1 MDDRQ
6 TVKGVDLH
14 VTYLLVGMLNNIHR
28 MLCVQLITCYC
39 HDVSKT
45 VARFASDICLT
56 LCSCYMPVT
65 FTVTKFFV
73 FGCFP
78 L

>member
-39 HDVSKT
+39 H
-45 VARFASDICLT
+45 
-56 LCSCYMPVT
+56 
-65 FTVTKFFV
+65 
-73 FGCFP
+73 
-78 L
+78 